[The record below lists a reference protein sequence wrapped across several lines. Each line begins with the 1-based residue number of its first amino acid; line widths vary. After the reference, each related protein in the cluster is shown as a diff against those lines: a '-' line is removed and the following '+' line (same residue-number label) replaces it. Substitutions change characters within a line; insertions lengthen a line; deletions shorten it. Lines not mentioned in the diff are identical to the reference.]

1 MDGLDLCLAVLKINQ
16 NELTLGPY
24 RQTLADNTS
33 DWFSSLCEPQWYGS
47 GLTWAY
53 CHAIP
58 SPFPSYHPQWY

>member
-33 DWFSSLCEPQWYGS
+33 DWFSSLKVSPS
-47 GLTWAY
+47 GMDLA
-53 CHAIP
+53 
-58 SPFPSYHPQWY
+58 